1 MNLRYFIDRP
11 VLSAVLS
18 AAIVLMGVISIFN
31 LPVEQYPDMAA
42 VNVQNRVATAQS
54 LLPAEVTKIGVAT
67 MKQQNAELKT
77 FALYSRD
84 GKYDLQFL
92 NNYMKINVEPR
103 IKRIGGVGNM
113 MLFGSNYAMRI
124 WMKPDKMAQYKLIP
138 SDITAVL
145 EKQNI
150 EAATGAF
157 GENHDNAY
165 QYTMKYRGRY
175 STPEE
180 FSELVIRAPCQTER
194 CSA

>member
-1 MNLRYFIDRP
+1 MTYITSTASNNGDATINIYFKQG
-11 VLSAVLS
+11 SS
-18 AAIVLMGVISIFN
+18 
-31 LPVEQYPDMAA
+31 PDMAA

-54 LLPAEVTKIGVAT
+54 LLPAEVTKIGVTT

-157 GENHDNAY
+157 GE
-165 QYTMKYRGRY
+165 TMTMPT
-175 STPEE
+175 S
-180 FSELVIRAPCQTER
+180 IR
-194 CSA
+194 